1 MKRDKSVYEYMPRQV
16 LNRHWVWVF
25 LWMTAGILLSR
36 TVGVYALWL
45 AAPACIAGLTALFAP
60 VSLPRRS
67 HIGMALLLLA
77 LGCFLYAARKS
88 DASDDALHQYALTY
102 PTQRSYFEGVV
113 EGAGIFMKEKG
124 YLSFQLNVE
133 SVSVS
138 GETKPL
144 HGSALVRWTRAD
156 APTYPGSRVRV
167 YGRLSPHISVTNHG
181 VRGLEDYYRTRGVYS
196 IIHIVGKSVEVI
208 KAGYAN
214 PRYWVARLRQWQS
227 EHLTEV
233 TPPAVHSLIN
243 GVWLGEQSQIDRET
257 YDQFVRAG
265 TAHVLSVSGVH
276 VAIIALSL
284 NFLLRVMRLPR
295 RLRLTMLM
303 TSVILFAMMTSAST
317 ATLRAVFM
325 VLVYYAYEWFE
336 REPDSLSVLG
346 LCGFVFILWNPNM
359 FFDIGFLLSFGS
371 VGSILI
377 FYPGIFWHLARLRRI
392 PAASL
397 ATTVS
402 AQIVTWPTAAWYF
415 YLVPV
420 TGAIANIIVVPM
432 LTVLLW
438 LCFVTALIASVA
450 PSVAMIPG
458 YALLPV
464 ALIIQWTNQLAGALP
479 LAYVTLLR
487 PSVLSVVL
495 YAVAVLYFY
504 RVLYDEKGRRRNL
517 AVMVVVLAL
526 ALVFWQPF
534 FRKAGVDI
542 IDVGH
547 GDSIFVRTPGGTTL
561 LVDGGDASE
570 LSNAGERAVLPF
582 LYGNGIGRLDY
593 VVVSHSDRDHI
604 GGLFHIVERVP
615 IGTVILGPEPQQENE
630 LEQAFLKLCGERGI
644 DIMRLAAGDAIPA
657 EGARIEVLHPP
668 ATWDSGDDV
677 NNQALV
683 LHLAWDGFSML
694 LPGDVEEKAERLLTE
709 SALQPVSVLKVPHHG
724 SATSS
729 SEPFLDKVA
738 PDVAVVSVRPVDGRG
753 SFMPAKI
760 LERYTSRDIPL
771 FRTDWHGGI
780 RIRPHNGNLLVN
792 TARGDRGYTLE
803 PVGE

>member
-1 MKRDKSVYEYMPRQV
+1 M
-16 LNRHWVWVF
+16 
-25 LWMTAGILLSR
+25 
-36 TVGVYALWL
+36 
-45 AAPACIAGLTALFAP
+45 
-60 VSLPRRS
+60 
-67 HIGMALLLLA
+67 
-77 LGCFLYAARKS
+77 
-88 DASDDALHQYALTY
+88 
-102 PTQRSYFEGVV
+102 
-113 EGAGIFMKEKG
+113 
-124 YLSFQLNVE
+124 
-133 SVSVS
+133 
-138 GETKPL
+138 
-144 HGSALVRWTRAD
+144 
-156 APTYPGSRVRV
+156 
-167 YGRLSPHISVTNHG
+167 
-181 VRGLEDYYRTRGVYS
+181 RGLEDSYRAKGVFSAIHATGNTVETVDSGAMS
-196 IIHIVGKSVEVI
+196 I
-208 KAGYAN
+208 
-214 PRYWVARLRQWQS
+214 RYWVARLRQWQS
-227 EHLTEV
+227 DRLAKV
-233 TPPAVHSLIN
+233 TPQEVHPLIN
-243 GVWLGEQSQIDRET
+243 GVWLGERGLISRDS
-257 YDQFVRAG
+257 YSQFVHAG
-265 TAHVLSVSGVH
+265 TAHVLAVSGVH

-295 RLRLTMLM
+295 RLRLVLLM
-303 TSVILFAMMTSAST
+303 ASVMLFAVMTGAST

-346 LCGFVFILWNPNM
+346 LCGFVFLLWNPSM
-359 FFDIGFLLSFGS
+359 LFDTSFLLSFGS

-402 AQIVTWPTAAWYF
+402 AQIVTWPIAAWHF
-415 YLVPV
+415 YIVPIA
-420 TGAIANIIVVPM
+420 GAVANIIVVPM

-450 PSVAMIPG
+450 PAIAMIPG
-458 YALLPV
+458 YAMLPV

-495 YAVAVLYFY
+495 YAVAVLYLY
-504 RVLYDEKGRRRNL
+504 RVLYDEKMRRKNL
-517 AVMVVVLAL
+517 AVMLVLLFL

-534 FRKAGVDI
+534 FKKAGVDI

-570 LSNAGERAVLPF
+570 FSNAGERAVLPF
-582 LYGNGIGRLDY
+582 LYSNGIGRLDY

-668 ATWDSGDDV
+668 AAWDSGDDV

-683 LHLAWDGFSML
+683 LHLAWDGFSLL
-694 LPGDVEEKAERLLTE
+694 LPGDVEEKAEKLLAE
-709 SALQPVSVLKVPHHG
+709 SSLQPVSVLKVPHHG

-729 SEPFLDKVA
+729 SEPFLDKVS
-738 PDVAVVSVRPVDGRG
+738 PDAAVVSVRPVDGRG

-760 LERYTSRDIPL
+760 LERYTSRGIPL

-780 RIRPHNGNLLVN
+780 RIRPHDGNLLVN

-803 PVGE
+803 PVGESR